1 MTDHSR
7 RSSDQPLG
15 ERIAALETQN
25 FQQEQRLERMEVKLD
40 QLLTAANMG
49 RGAWWLLLKLGGLLA
64 LVAAAVAW
72 VWQHVKPVLH
82 P

>member
-1 MTDHSR
+1 MDR
-7 RSSDQPLG
+7 RASDQPLN
-15 ERIAALETQN
+15 ERVAVLETKDANQD
-25 FQQEQRLERMEVKLD
+25 ERLERIESKLD